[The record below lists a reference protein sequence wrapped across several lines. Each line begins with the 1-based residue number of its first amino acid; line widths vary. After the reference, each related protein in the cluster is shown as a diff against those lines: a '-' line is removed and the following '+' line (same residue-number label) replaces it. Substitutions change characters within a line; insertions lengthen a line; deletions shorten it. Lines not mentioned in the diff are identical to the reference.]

1 MSYNKMQENHKTKY
15 PSCDLTYEWGRTAP
29 EQLSKVADALD
40 TKIISVFIASA
51 IVVGIMAALAGKIR
65 FDGTLIPFVIALV
78 CFATILIKSLLSVRL
93 YGFYVADDP
102 HILKEDYWILEPEDA
117 RQKYWQY
124 VEEDF
129 DNNWNAVRN
138 KGQTL
143 RWVIPLLGIEVIF
156 LLIWLLL
163 T

>member
-1 MSYNKMQENHKTKY
+1 M
-15 PSCDLTYEWGRTAP
+15 DIFYEWGRTAP

-51 IVVGIMAALAGKIR
+51 IIVGVMAALAGKIQ
-65 FDGTLIPFVIALV
+65 FDKTLIPFTIALI
-78 CFATILIKSLLSVRL
+78 CFATILIKSLFSFRL
-93 YGFYVADDP
+93 YGFYVADNP
-102 HILKEDYWILEPEDA
+102 QILREDYWTREPEEA
-117 RQKYWQY
+117 KQKYWEY
-124 VEEDF
+124 IEEDF
-129 DNNWNAVRN
+129 NNNYEAVKS

-143 RWVIPLLGIEVIF
+143 QWIVPLLGVEVIF